1 MAEPNNKTPPSDGPS
16 TAAAANELEQLRA
29 KLAEAERSRDANLE
43 LAKRTQAEFENYQK
57 RSQRDSAAALRY
69 AEAPLAFD
77 VLGVLDNLDR
87 AVAAAQQAGETGPLV
102 QGVAMV
108 QSQILDVFRR
118 HHITRIE
125 AKGEPF
131 DPNLHQAVMQQ
142 PAQGAA
148 AGTVLQVLEHGY
160 RIHDRVLRPARVI
173 VSAAPAEAAGTKEG

>member
-1 MAEPNNKTPPSDGPS
+1 MAEPNNKASA
-16 TAAAANELEQLRA
+16 TAEAANELEQLRA
-29 KLAEAERSRDANLE
+29 KLAEAEKARDANVD

-57 RSQRDSAAALRY
+57 RAQRDNAAALRY
-69 AEAPLAFD
+69 AQAPLAFD
-77 VLGVLDNLDR
+77 ILSIMDNLDR

-108 QSQILDVFRR
+108 QAQVLDVFRR

-142 PAQGAA
+142 PAQGQPP
-148 AGTVLQVLEHGY
+148 GTVLQVLENGY

-173 VSAAPAEAAGTKEG
+173 VSAPPAEAAGTKEG